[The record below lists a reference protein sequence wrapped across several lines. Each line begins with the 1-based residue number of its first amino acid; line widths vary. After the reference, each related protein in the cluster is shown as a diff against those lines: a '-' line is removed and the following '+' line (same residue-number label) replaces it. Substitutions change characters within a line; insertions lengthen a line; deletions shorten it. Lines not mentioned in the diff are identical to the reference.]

1 MTKTELDLTESKDFE
16 QSITRS
22 GNSITV
28 IIETEDG
35 KLELVLSMADFADL
49 IADGALILNKNLE
62 AA

>member
-22 GNSITV
+22 GKSITV
-28 IIETEDG
+28 IIETEDA

-49 IADGALILNKNLE
+49 IADGFLILNKNLE
-62 AA
+62 VA

>member
-1 MTKTELDLTESKDFE
+1 MTKTELDLTESKEFE
-16 QSITRS
+16 QSITHS

-28 IIETEDG
+28 MIETENA